1 MLSLISTSVPEIL
14 LIYNYLIEFFN
25 DPMRYSFLFSSFL
38 IKKKRK
44 KRNWAWWCML
54 LVLSLGKLRQADF
67 YEGQPS
73 L

>member
-38 IKKKRK
+38 IKKKKEK
-44 KRNWAWWCML
+44 KLGMGCMP
-54 LVLSLGKLRQADF
+54 LVLSLGKLRQVDF